1 MDKHNKVSFSSTHLL
16 LAILFGI
23 LVGML
28 LFPPSHSRRDAR
40 SLTKL
45 DEAME
50 LIEHYYVEDMDRDT
64 LTEQM
69 IEAMLATLDPHS
81 RYLSGDELRHETE
94 QIQGG
99 FEGIGVVLHYEGD
112 TACVG
117 QLIAGGPAE
126 KAGLLPGD
134 RLMMCDTVKLSG
146 VGMSNEEVVK
156 HLRGRH
162 HSRAK
167 IAVKR
172 YGEEGLRH
180 FTVVRDLIGTPSLS
194 YSGMID
200 AQTGYIRLTRFCE
213 TSHEEFCTA
222 VKELKREG
230 MKRLIF
236 DLRDNGGGL
245 LSAAIDIADELLPGK
260 ELIVYTSG
268 DNQRRQNVHS
278 NRGGLF
284 CEGELA
290 VMINEYSASAS
301 EVVTGAI
308 QDNDRG
314 VVVGRRSFGKG
325 LVQRQFDLNDGS
337 AIWLTIARYYTPSGR
352 CIQRPYDKGND
363 EYYTDFLKQMMVKN
377 LSDSSLMQITDSTE
391 YHTAAGR
398 VVYGGGGIY
407 PDKALPLRTDSLYT
421 YYNLLFN
428 KQVIGRYSF
437 GIITRHYNELKK
449 KYPTREGF
457 LKKYQVTDHMMQEMY
472 ALGDQMGVRRN
483 PRTIARYGEEIRQM
497 VKGTIGESLFDMKIF
512 YRTILDTDREVK
524 ETLAFMNKKGTAKK

>member
-1 MDKHNKVSFSSTHLL
+1 MNRHNRISFSTTHLL

-28 LFPPSHSRRDAR
+28 LIPSGRSRREVR
-40 SLTKL
+40 SLSKL
-45 DEAME
+45 DEAMD
-50 LIEHYYVEDMDRDT
+50 LIEHYYVEDMNRDT
-64 LTEQM
+64 LTDQM
-69 IEAMLATLDPHS
+69 IDAMLATLDPHS
-81 RYLSGDELRHETE
+81 HYLAGDELKHETE

-99 FEGIGVVLHYEGD
+99 FEGIGVVLHYEDD

-126 KAGLLPGD
+126 RAGLLPGD

-162 HSRAK
+162 HSRAN

-180 FTVVRDLIGTPSLS
+180 ITVVRDLIGTPSLT

-200 AQTGYIRLTRFCE
+200 SKTGYIRLTRFCE

-222 VKELKREG
+222 VKELKKKG
-230 MKRLIF
+230 MQRLIF

-268 DNQRRQNVHS
+268 DNQRRQNVYSH
-278 NRGGLF
+278 RGGLF

-290 VMINEYSASAS
+290 IMIDEYSASAS
-301 EVVTGAI
+301 EVVSGAI

-314 VVVGRRSFGKG
+314 IIVGRRSFGKG
-325 LVQRQFDLNDGS
+325 LVQRQFDLSDGS

-352 CIQRPYDKGND
+352 CIQRPYDKGSD
-363 EYYTDFLKQMMVKN
+363 EYYSDFLKQIVEEN
-377 LSDSSLMQITDSTE
+377 LSDSTLMLITDSTQ
-391 YHTAAGR
+391 YRTAAGR

-407 PDKALPLRTDSLYT
+407 PDKPLRLRTDSLFV
-421 YYNLLFN
+421 YYNQLISKQIIN
-428 KQVIGRYSF
+428 KYAF
-437 GIITRHYNELKK
+437 GIVTKHYKELKK
-449 KYPTREGF
+449 KYPTEEDF
-457 LKKYQVTDHMMQEMY
+457 VKSYKVTDAMMQEMY
-472 ALGDQMGVRRN
+472 ALGDKMGAKRN
-483 PRTIARYGEEIRQM
+483 PRTIARYGEEIRLM
-497 VKGTIGESLFDMKIF
+497 VKGTIGESLYTMETH
-512 YRTILDTDREVK
+512 YRIMLDTDYEVK
-524 ETLAFMNKKGTAKK
+524 ETLNIMNKKK